1 VKGLGGW
8 PGSSRLVVGRQ
19 YHKVGGIG
27 NERLLGLSV
36 VMRHERHDS
45 GTSCPLFPF
54 FYLQHMCEKW
64 ANYNCAIFTKAHILP
79 SAHDAT
85 SGLAHILTLNLLF
98 HRSPEILEGW
108 SLLLPVKTCNKEK
121 VETELK
127 VVPIWVK
134 CEDNNVRQ
142 DASCN
147 FCHLIVWTSDT
158 QSHDSCHEARVNDSY
173 GTKHAHW

>member
-1 VKGLGGW
+1 MKGLGGW

-19 YHKVGGIG
+19 YHKVGGID
-27 NERLLGLSV
+27 NEGLLGLSV
-36 VMRHERHDS
+36 VMRHDS

-79 SAHDAT
+79 SAQDAKP
-85 SGLAHILTLNLLF
+85 GLAPWKPYTRSFF
-98 HRSPEILEGW
+98 HRSPAILQDDGW
-108 SLLLPVKTCNKEK
+108 SLLLSIKTCNKEK